1 MKKIVFVTNAMLIG
15 GAERVITTLANNFV
29 KKHIDVTIITIM
41 NTKCEFT
48 LDERIK
54 LISVYEK
61 EGKPARKEYRHYY
74 GKLAGMVREEEPDL
88 VVIMP
93 EEISVKAIPFLRKLD
108 IPIVVSERN
117 NPWIMPKNKIN
128 RILRIINYPKVD
140 GIVFQTEEAASYFSK
155 KIQKKG
161 RIILNP
167 LDFSRLPKEHT
178 GARNKTIVTMGRLES
193 QKNQKMLIRAFAYI
207 YKKHK
212 DYKLIIYGNGSMK
225 EELKTY
231 ASQLLPRRSFVF
243 ESASEEILKKIND
256 AGIFVLSS
264 DYEGL
269 PNALIEAM
277 AIGLPCVSTDCPSGG
292 PRMLIDNYKNGIL
305 VDVADEEALA
315 MALNE
320 IILNKNLADKLGK
333 NAKKI
338 RFRLE
343 EEKIINEW
351 ENFFEEIINNYNKN
365 K

>member
-1 MKKIVFVTNAMLIG
+1 
-15 GAERVITTLANNFV
+15 
-29 KKHIDVTIITIM
+29 
-41 NTKCEFT
+41 
-48 LDERIK
+48 
-54 LISVYEK
+54 
-61 EGKPARKEYRHYY
+61 
-74 GKLAGMVREEEPDL
+74 
-88 VVIMP
+88 
-93 EEISVKAIPFLRKLD
+93 
-108 IPIVVSERN
+108 
-117 NPWIMPKNKIN
+117 
-128 RILRIINYPKVD
+128 
-140 GIVFQTEEAASYFSK
+140 
-155 KIQKKG
+155 
-161 RIILNP
+161 
-167 LDFSRLPKEHT
+167 
-178 GARNKTIVTMGRLES
+178 
-193 QKNQKMLIRAFAYI
+193 MLIRAFAYI